1 MSQIKDLSR
10 LLLTTICG
18 LPHAYSYCR
27 GVSPHQ
33 NITSAEILFEDIV
46 SFELTPSL
54 ARRSSGFAINKC
66 WLRDIMWPNNKRK
79 WPKTARQWQIE
90 PNGMWASYF
99 ISFFTSTWF
108 AWNGAWMDGW
118 IGRMADGTNWKI
130 AASLLRKEE
139 KQRVNV
145 KRKENG
151 SAAAVEHHLH
161 MQM

>member
-33 NITSAEILFEDIV
+33 NITSAEILFDDIV

-79 WPKTARQWQIE
+79 WPKTARQ
-90 PNGMWASYF
+90 NL
-99 ISFFTSTWF
+99 SFFQLAKS
-108 AWNGAWMDGW
+108 ARAL
-118 IGRMADGTNWKI
+118 
-130 AASLLRKEE
+130 AASIVATAADRSWRQFTGLTSGSSGRINLPQRK
-139 KQRVNV
+139 QISHVV
-145 KRKENG
+145 I
-151 SAAAVEHHLH
+151 
-161 MQM
+161 